1 MGYRPYRG
9 PVSTL
14 EQAMFAD
21 LPVSITC
28 EDCGRIRQIHAF
40 TVMQMISTKVPER
53 TLRLFTPI
61 PDIFFCRRCMRPV
74 TVTIRAPLTWTLR

>member
-28 EDCGRIRQIHAF
+28 ENCGRIRQMHAF
-40 TVMQMISTKVPER
+40 TVMQMISTKVAAQDER
-53 TLRLFTPI
+53 ASF
-61 PDIFFCRRCMRPV
+61 DNERPQ
-74 TVTIRAPLTWTLR
+74 

>member
-28 EDCGRIRQIHAF
+28 EKLRAQPADACLHSDADDFDKGAGYGLVVDGNNAAAIR
-40 TVMQMISTKVPER
+40 S
-53 TLRLFTPI
+53 
-61 PDIFFCRRCMRPV
+61 
-74 TVTIRAPLTWTLR
+74 

>member
-21 LPVSITC
+21 LSITC
-28 EDCGRIRQIHAF
+28 ENCGRIRQMHAF
-40 TVMQMISTKVPER
+40 TVMQMI
-53 TLRLFTPI
+53 
-61 PDIFFCRRCMRPV
+61 
-74 TVTIRAPLTWTLR
+74 